1 MSPSG
6 GLNDLDSRI
15 AALEAQLGGIDSDSD
30 VDGDGSQSAEA
41 RGSGGGGGRDA
52 SSSKE
57 AKKERKEKKRGKKSK
72 KEKKRLRSREEEDGS
87 SSSSELEA
95 IAPLPEHLLPEH
107 NDYAGKNVGKRRKK
121 LKTGF
126 LASREAATGA
136 PAPAG
141 ADDGASAPAAD
152 PPPILALLARRKNLP
167 KCEVCAKEFTS
178 QAQLEEHNRGKAHLK
193 ATRAARTPNSSAVA
207 GVPPRGEGV
216 SPRGAAEAAD
226 ARVRRDPRLARR
238 RPPACR
244 TARCAEKPSRRTRNS
259 PNTIEA
265 SGTSCASA
273 GNSPRAENRTAPSDD
288 RCAVRERWARA
299 RATKHLYEI
308 PVSTPPRDDEITRLY
323 HDL

>member
-6 GLNDLDSRI
+6 GLNDLDSQI
-15 AALEAQLGGIDSDSD
+15 AALEARLGGIDSDSD

-72 KEKKRLRSREEEDGS
+72 KEKKRSRSRKEEDGS

-136 PAPAG
+136 SASAG

-152 PPPILALLARRKNLP
+152 PPPFSPSSRDTKTSRSARCAPRSSPARRSSGSTI
-167 KCEVCAKEFTS
+167 E
-178 QAQLEEHNRGKAHLK
+178 GKAHLK
-193 ATRAARTPNSSAVA
+193 ATRAAAYAKLVGGRGSAA
-207 GVPPRGEGV
+207 PGRAGV

-238 RPPACR
+238 RPPACS
-244 TARCAEKPSRRTRNS
+244 TARCAEKPSRRMRNS

-273 GNSPRAENRTAPSDD
+273 ENSPRAENRTAPSDD
-288 RCAVRERWARA
+288 RCAVRERWATRA
-299 RATKHLYEI
+299 RDEA
-308 PVSTPPRDDEITRLY
+308 PV
-323 HDL
+323 

>member
-136 PAPAG
+136 SASAG

-193 ATRAARTPNSSAVA
+193 ATRAAAYAKLVGGRGSAAPGRGSVA
-207 GVPPRGEGV
+207 PGRGGGGGRAGPPRPAPGPPPPPGVPHCALCRKTFTSDAQLAEHNRGKWHLM
-216 SPRGAAEAAD
+216 
-226 ARVRRDPRLARR
+226 RLSGKLA
-238 RPPACR
+238 
-244 TARCAEKPSRRTRNS
+244 PSRK
-259 PNTIEA
+259 PYGA
-265 SGTSCASA
+265 
-273 GNSPRAENRTAPSDD
+273 
-288 RCAVRERWARA
+288 
-299 RATKHLYEI
+299 
-308 PVSTPPRDDEITRLY
+308 
-323 HDL
+323 